1 MFVPCPHCG
10 FLVALIVSRD
20 APSQR
25 CPRCG
30 KELHTEELHGDD
42 EATPAIVF
50 GGVPAESVGDGGLA
64 GGLTP
69 PMTPSPVAADKAV
82 DAEASFAAHESA
94 SPVGDN
100 AAGAISSDAPG
111 DIDTD
116 TGSSGSGSGSGDDGS
131 RDALAAASTG
141 SVPRPRRRAERTSSG
156 KRRLPSFAR
165 RHAPA
170 VSGGLGWRGALLAA
184 ALLAVLAVQ
193 LLLAQRDELAASPR
207 WRPLASGVCTT
218 LGCELPAWREPRAFT
233 MLSRSVQPAP
243 GRPRVLTVE
252 ASFRNDARW
261 PQPWPVLW
269 LGLSDADARVAAQR
283 AFTAREYL
291 GPDADAAP
299 GLAPGQSANV
309 RFEIAEPA
317 TQTVAFTFEFH

>member
-30 KELHTEELHGDD
+30 NELHSEEPHRDDDAEQTSLAAVVPRASDAGAEAAAAAGAVTSAAAPLPATADEPTNTE
-42 EATPAIVF
+42 AMSA
-50 GGVPAESVGDGGLA
+50 AQQAASRVGDGAANPANTAA
-64 GGLTP
+64 GDNGGDGA
-69 PMTPSPVAADKAV
+69 SN
-82 DAEASFAAHESA
+82 AEAAPAARTVSA
-94 SPVGDN
+94 P
-100 AAGAISSDAPG
+100 P
-111 DIDTD
+111 
-116 TGSSGSGSGSGDDGS
+116 
-131 RDALAAASTG
+131 
-141 SVPRPRRRAERTSSG
+141 PRRREGRTPAG
-156 KRRLPSFAR
+156 TRRAPSFAR

-170 VSGGLGWRGALLAA
+170 VGGGVRWRGWLMAA

-193 LLLAQRDELAASPR
+193 LLLAQRDDLAASPR
-207 WRPLASGVCTT
+207 WRPLASGVCAA
-218 LGCELPAWREPRAFT
+218 LGCELPPWREPRAFT

-243 GRPRVLTVE
+243 GRPHVLTVE

-269 LGLSDADARVAAQR
+269 LGLSDVDARISAQR

-291 GPDADAAP
+291 GPDADAARE
-299 GLAPGQSANV
+299 LAPGQSANV

-317 TQTVAFTFEFH
+317 TRTVAFTFEFH